1 MLFRSSLLVGAKDR
15 ATSKEQKI
23 TITHSSGLAKDEVEK
38 MVSDAKS
45 HEAEDKAKR
54 EVAELRNRAEQL
66 AYQMEKLL
74 GENKAKLAEPTVKAV
89 QEGIDEVNKVKASD
103 DKAAIQAALEKLE
116 KASHAAA
123 AELYRA
129 AAPEG
134 GPTPPTGGQGETPP
148 AGEAKKEDVVDAEF
162 RPS

>member
-129 AAPEG
+129 AA
-134 GPTPPTGGQGETPP
+134 
-148 AGEAKKEDVVDAEF
+148 
-162 RPS
+162 R